1 MDDYSDGHCYDC
13 SLTAEGSTLVDSGS
27 VGLAGDWKRDTYG
40 RGEKRAE

>member
-1 MDDYSDGHCYDC
+1 MDGYSNGHCCGC

-27 VGLAGDWKRDTYG
+27 VGLVDDWKSETCG